1 MGLVSEVVAD
11 GDVEK
16 VALALASELAAL
28 PPLSLKFIKEA
39 TALADNAPLDAA
51 LEFERR
57 ACQFLFASA
66 DKNEGMSAFFE
77 KRKPRFTGR

>member
-1 MGLVSEVVAD
+1 MSEVVAD
-11 GDVEK
+11 GEVEK
-16 VALALASELAAL
+16 VALELAAEIAAL

-51 LEFERR
+51 LEFESR
-57 ACQFLFASA
+57 ACQFLFSTA
-66 DKNEGMSAFFE
+66 DKNEGMSAFLE